1 MGQDKVRGRIDAVNI
16 PPWGATAFDVDGL
29 SDPVATARSVRTSLN
44 EKTATFERWGWLFC
58 VYGALPPWWLWC
70 LS

>member
-29 SDPVATARSVRTSLN
+29 SDPVATACSVRTSLD
-44 EKTATFERWGWLFC
+44 EKTATSERWAWPS
-58 VYGALPPWWLWC
+58 VREKWREPSRAR
-70 LS
+70 